1 MPELTLKFS
10 IPEEENEF
18 RMAMDGGRWFN
29 VVTDLDAW
37 LRQQVKYADTD
48 TVTVAEVS
56 GKLSELVAEAGLE
69 LF

>member
-1 MPELTLKFS
+1 MPELTLKCS

-29 VVTDLDAW
+29 VVTDLDEW
-37 LRQQVKYADTD
+37 LRQKVKYADTD
-48 TVTVAEVS
+48 TVTVAEVR

>member
-29 VVTDLDAW
+29 VVTDLDEW
-37 LRQQVKYADTD
+37 LRQKVKYADTD
-48 TVTVAEVS
+48 TVTVAEVR